1 MMDQKEK
8 SIIKLTINVRITRI
22 TGVMDMEG
30 LLFYRFH
37 LYHITNKKHGKI
49 GWRFH
54 RVLDSGEWG
63 MGLETGD
70 WGMGNGVPALCG
82 STDDIKANPVTLTL

>member
-1 MMDQKEK
+1 
-8 SIIKLTINVRITRI
+8 
-22 TGVMDMEG
+22 MEG

-49 GWRFH
+49 GWQFH

-63 MGLETGD
+63 PGPG
-70 WGMGNGVPALCG
+70 WCF
-82 STDDIKANPVTLTL
+82 PVFPKVDVHILHRMCKSAEVGP

>member
-1 MMDQKEK
+1 MKLM
-8 SIIKLTINVRITRI
+8 IKVRITKI

-63 MGLETGD
+63 LGREGSKVVRQF
-70 WGMGNGVPALCG
+70 GVY
-82 STDDIKANPVTLTL
+82 SIVW